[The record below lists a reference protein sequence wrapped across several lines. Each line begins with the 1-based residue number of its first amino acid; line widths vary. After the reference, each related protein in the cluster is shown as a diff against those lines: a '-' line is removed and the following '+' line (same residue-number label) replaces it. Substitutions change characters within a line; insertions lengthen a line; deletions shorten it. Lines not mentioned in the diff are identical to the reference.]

1 MIILTI
7 ERLSWIKPG
16 EKIAYYRG
24 PITRLYD
31 PPNYV
36 EVMNRISNFVNQLE
50 RDGRVRTEKYEICRP
65 GPSTGAYVE
74 YQHVA
79 VGL

>member
-1 MIILTI
+1 MIIATI

-16 EKIAYYRG
+16 EKITYYRG
-24 PITRLYD
+24 PVTRLYD

-36 EVMNRISNFVNQLE
+36 EVMDRIKNFVHQLE
-50 RDGRVRTEKYEICRP
+50 INGRIRTEMYEILRP
-65 GPSTGAYVE
+65 GPTCGYVE
-74 YQHVA
+74 YAHIA

>member
-1 MIILTI
+1 MIINTI
-7 ERLSWIKPG
+7 ERLSWIKKG

-24 PITRLYD
+24 PISRLYD

-36 EVMNRISNFVNQLE
+36 EVMNRISDFVRQLE
-50 RDGRVRTEKYEICRP
+50 RDGRIRTEMYEILRP
-65 GPSTGAYVE
+65 GPCIGAYVE